1 MVKDVS
7 DTQIT
12 ATYAVGPIGDFGGG
26 HWKLTGIVDGPTARL
41 TDATQRLDITL
52 TTDERLGVR
61 YNGDRGFAILNRGD
75 LDGDH
80 VWSTASVETLPTD
93 LIEDGAAVALEVV
106 LYKPQGDGPFPLAVI
121 NHGSTGRGD
130 DPAIFKD
137 TFQNAWLADMLVE
150 RGWMVAFPQ
159 RRGRGGSDGLCDEGF
174 AEDRARYT
182 CDGERS
188 LAGADRALD
197 DISAAIGA
205 LRQRPDVEI
214 SPVLIGGISR
224 GGVLSVTW
232 AGRNPDDTHGVLN
245 FVGGSLGEGCGD
257 SAPVDRRLF
266 SEGGGFAGE
275 MLWLCGLDDTFYSI
289 DFSRQNHA
297 AFPAAGGT
305 GAFHEFRVNGENN
318 GHWVMS
324 SPTLWDDVVISYLD
338 KLRQLSQQAAAS
350 IHIRDQHKSRSQ
362 RSPNPEAGSAYRQG
376 SPPPETPQEQA

>member
-1 MVKDVS
+1 M
-7 DTQIT
+7 I
-12 ATYAVGPIGDFGGG
+12 
-26 HWKLTGIVDGPTARL
+26 
-41 TDATQRLDITL
+41 
-52 TTDERLGVR
+52 
-61 YNGDRGFAILNRGD
+61 
-75 LDGDH
+75 
-80 VWSTASVETLPTD
+80 
-93 LIEDGAAVALEVV
+93 
-106 LYKPQGDGPFPLAVI
+106 
-121 NHGSTGRGD
+121 
-130 DPAIFKD
+130 
-137 TFQNAWLADMLVE
+137 
-150 RGWMVAFPQ
+150 AFPQ
-159 RRGRGGSDGLCDEGF
+159 RRGRGGSDGLYDEGF

-205 LRQRPDVEI
+205 LRQRPDVKI

-245 FVGGSLGEGCGD
+245 IVGGWLGEGCGD

-266 SEGGGFAGE
+266 SEGGSFAGE
-275 MLWLCGLDDTFYSI
+275 MLWLYGLDDTFYSI

-297 AFPAAGGT
+297 AFLAAGGT
-305 GAFHEFRVNGENN
+305 GAFHEFRVNGEDN

-324 SPTLWDDVVISYLD
+324 SPTLWDYIVISYLD
-338 KLRQLSQQAAAS
+338 KLMQLSQQAAAS

-376 SPPPETPQEQA
+376 SPPPETLQEQA